1 MKQVMLI
8 MILVIVLSG
17 KINNREFNIMGFRFV
32 LGLHFRCVT
41 VTKFSD
47 FLIPLFFLSKSQ
59 YLFYSNTSY
68 RWYNGT
74 IPFQFMDEWDY
85 GRR

>member
-17 KINNREFNIMGFRFV
+17 KINNREFNIIRFRFV

-47 FLIPLFFLSKSQ
+47 FLTLTDWGGGHIDPPL
-59 YLFYSNTSY
+59 
-68 RWYNGT
+68 
-74 IPFQFMDEWDY
+74 
-85 GRR
+85 